1 MCLGRGADNL
11 PVPRFGRAF
20 HSVDVAIDHL
30 KVWQTPKIEQT
41 RPGRV
46 SVFAPDAEKRDAM
59 VNFGI
64 PPQPPA
70 ALSAPPTLDAPQQLN
85 LGIGRIPELPGDHA
99 SAVPHRILVGTALP
113 KVNVPA
119 KAVDRLPAHAA
130 ESWTQC
136 VFGFTVRRRRRAEGE
151 RQAAPAVSEPPS
163 PATGRLAA
171 RRRGVTAT
179 FTL

>member
-1 MCLGRGADNL
+1 MGRGAGNA

-20 HSVDVAIDHL
+20 SGMDVAINHL
-30 KVWQTPKIEQT
+30 KVGQSPKIEQT

-85 LGIGRIPELPGDHA
+85 LAIGRIPELPGDHA

-119 KAVDRLPAHAA
+119 
-130 ESWTQC
+130 
-136 VFGFTVRRRRRAEGE
+136 
-151 RQAAPAVSEPPS
+151 
-163 PATGRLAA
+163 
-171 RRRGVTAT
+171 
-179 FTL
+179 